1 MSYPAINGYS
11 LFHEVTFS
19 GFQEKC
25 GKRHRA
31 IMTNSWVGDILHPV
45 DMRGVLRIYHFIY
58 TFRGLLSPLSF
69 FLFFFFLLVIFTSI
83 LDNKRGII
91 MHWLIYLVGLYFDSV
106 DQASRLLME
115 QPTTQWIN
123 PSDCVDMDCD
133 ARRQQLV
140 RDLDG
145 SFTGSVGGTVI
156 SMAEYEWDGNK
167 RYGLGTIFTWNLR
180 DINVY
185 YYYNWTGKLYRVDF
199 FGMLCSCPSKAT

>member
-1 MSYPAINGYS
+1 
-11 LFHEVTFS
+11 
-19 GFQEKC
+19 
-25 GKRHRA
+25 
-31 IMTNSWVGDILHPV
+31 
-45 DMRGVLRIYHFIY
+45 
-58 TFRGLLSPLSF
+58 
-69 FLFFFFLLVIFTSI
+69 
-83 LDNKRGII
+83 
-91 MHWLIYLVGLYFDSV
+91 
-106 DQASRLLME
+106 
-115 QPTTQWIN
+115 
-123 PSDCVDMDCD
+123 MDCD

-167 RYGLGTIFTWNLR
+167 RYGLGTIFPWNLR